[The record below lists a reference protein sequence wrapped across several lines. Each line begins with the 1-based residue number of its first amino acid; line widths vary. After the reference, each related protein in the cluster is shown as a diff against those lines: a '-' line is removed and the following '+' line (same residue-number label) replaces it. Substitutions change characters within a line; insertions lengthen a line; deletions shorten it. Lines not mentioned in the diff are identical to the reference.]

1 MILTLLLYTMDY
13 GKSILRAG
21 FTGLFHEVY
30 ISYGT
35 NPYLI
40 SYYPASLSFSNL
52 LKKSAKSP
60 PQTVRKPNSS
70 LILSMLKR
78 SCFLN
83 FINFSHTKRACFLLI
98 HQFTTFCLINEI
110 KNIRTQHLVV

>member
-1 MILTLLLYTMDY
+1 MDY

-60 PQTVRKPNSS
+60 PPDRPKTQFFFDFEHAQT
-70 LILSMLKR
+70 IL
-78 SCFLN
+78 
-83 FINFSHTKRACFLLI
+83 FS
-98 HQFTTFCLINEI
+98 
-110 KNIRTQHLVV
+110 